1 MPITTVLKY
10 STNLDAG
17 LTATTVN
24 AILMGGDSQ
33 AHRFDVACYR
43 GSYAKPVDLTGATIT
58 GYFTRADGTTVLIAG
73 TTDGGRAV
81 VTLPADCYAVTGRFT
96 LVIKAGA
103 GEVVETILMAM
114 GAVARSHSGDVL
126 DPDETLTSLE
136 AALEAFGKVQDMT
149 QYGLPVLEL
158 TGDIS
163 PIKESKDNVV
173 TVDYTYGDMTGT
185 ATLKGQGAS
194 SYKEAQAL
202 GEKGKYN
209 YTIKFDKAFEA
220 ADGWGEQK
228 KYCLKANRIDHT
240 HSRNVVSAKLWG
252 AIVKSRETANA
263 NLAGLVNG
271 GAVDGFP
278 IVIMLNGRFYGLY
291 TLNIPKDGWMM
302 GLAEDATKQQAIV
315 GAEDHTTATQFRGLL
330 AGDGSD
336 FDVEFVSDEANAG
349 WVTDSLNTLI
359 QACIDA
365 RVATADAVFDQY
377 LDLDSVIDYLIWV
390 VVIKGSDMVDKNYL
404 LTTFDGVKWCFTAY
418 DMDSTYGLAWNGASI
433 TDITNNT
440 LLETAAGHRAY
451 ELVKRYKTD
460 ALRARYAALRADIL
474 SEANMVRAFENF
486 AWAIPAPVLMADVER
501 YPAVPGSSVA
511 TIDQIGRWI
520 RQRLELVDAWFDKL
534 PAQEVPLVIS
544 AQPVSATAA
553 VGDKV
558 SFTVEAVG
566 VASYQW
572 QFSTNNGSTWSDST
586 ATGART
592 NTLSN
597 YEVTTARLSYKF
609 RCKLT
614 DYDGNVVYTDVVGID
629 QA

>member
-1 MPITTVLKY
+1 MPITTVLRH

-33 AHRFDVACYR
+33 AHRFEVTCYR
-43 GSYAKPVDLTGATIT
+43 GIYSNEVDLTEATISA
-58 GYFTRADGTTVLIAG
+58 YFTRADGTTVLIAG
-73 TTDGGRAV
+73 AVENGRAV

-96 LVIKAGA
+96 LVIKAGM
-103 GEVVETILMAM
+103 GDVVETILMAM
-114 GAVARSHSGDVL
+114 GAVARSNSDEVL
-126 DPDETLTSLE
+126 DPDGAITSLE
-136 AALEAFGKVQDMT
+136 AAIEAFGKGPDMT
-149 QYGLPVLEL
+149 QFGLPVLYL

-163 PIKESKDNVV
+163 PIRESKENKV
-173 TVDYTYGDMTGT
+173 TVGYTYGDMTGT

-194 SYKEAQAL
+194 SYDMAHNL
-202 GEKGKYN
+202 GERGKYN
-209 YTIKFDKAFEA
+209 YTIKFDQAFEA
-220 ADGWGEQK
+220 ATGWGVQQ
-228 KYCLKANRIDHT
+228 KYCLKANFIDHT
-240 HSRNVVSAKLWG
+240 HARNLVSAKLWG
-252 AIVKSRETANA
+252 QIVKSRATENT
-263 NLAGLVNG
+263 NLSGLVNG

-278 IVIMLNGRFYGLY
+278 IVIMLNDRFHGLY
-291 TLNIPKDGWMM
+291 TFNIPKDGWMM
-302 GLAEDATKQQAIV
+302 GLVEDATKQQAIV
-315 GAEDHTTATQFRGLL
+315 GAEEHTTATQFKGLL

-336 FDVEFVSDEANAG
+336 FEVEFASDEANAE
-349 WVTDSLNTLI
+349 WVTTSLNTMI

-365 RVATADAVFDQY
+365 RVSTVDAVFDQY
-377 LDLDSVIDYLIWV
+377 LDLDSVVDYLIWV

-418 DMDSTYGLAWNGASI
+418 DMDSTYGLSWDGSSI
-433 TDITNNT
+433 TKLTSNT
-440 LLETAAGHRAY
+440 LLETAAWHRAY

-460 ALRARYAALRADIL
+460 ALQARYAELRADIL
-474 SEANMVRAFENF
+474 SENNMVRAFENF
-486 AWAIPAPVLMADVER
+486 AWAIPAPVLMKDVER

-511 TIDQIGRWI
+511 NIDQICRWLEK
-520 RQRLELVDAWFDKL
+520 RLEIVDGWFAKL
-534 PAQEVPLVIS
+534 PAQEVPFELIT
-544 AQPVSATAA
+544 QPVSATAA

-572 QFSTNNGSTWSDST
+572 QFSSNNGSTWSDST

-597 YEVTTARLSYKF
+597 YEVTSARLSYKF

-614 DYDGNVVYTDVVGID
+614 DYDGNVVYTDVVGIN